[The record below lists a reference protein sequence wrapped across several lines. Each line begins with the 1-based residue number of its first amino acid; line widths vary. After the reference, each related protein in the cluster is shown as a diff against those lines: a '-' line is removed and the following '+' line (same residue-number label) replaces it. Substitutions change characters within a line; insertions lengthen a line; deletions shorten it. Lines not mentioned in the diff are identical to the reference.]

1 MGGGGDQAWV
11 GAGHEVEGG
20 LAGWGYQGPGRG
32 AKVLADCVIFHRCKI
47 KCCENTIVLTRIH
60 GRVGRGIG
68 GLYRFFIVVN

>member
-32 AKVLADCVIFHRCKI
+32 AKVLADCVSFP
-47 KCCENTIVLTRIH
+47 
-60 GRVGRGIG
+60 
-68 GLYRFFIVVN
+68 